1 MRVLSCCSR
10 TACDQI
16 MCDTYVNG
24 IGYVCN
30 DCQNEF
36 KEYLDK
42 EGIKATTEGEIH
54 RALKVFMETRKEVHT
69 QGKKMD
75 VNEFFKLYTY
85 L

>member
-1 MRVLSCCSR
+1 
-10 TACDQI
+10 

-36 KEYLDK
+36 KEYLSK

-54 RALKVFMETRKEVHT
+54 RALKAFMETRKEVHT

-75 VNEFFKLYTY
+75 VNEFFKLYT
-85 L
+85 